1 MRKRVVSFLMA
12 ALMTI
17 TLLPTTVFAGS
28 TLSVQFSEVNPIY
41 AGVIGRRTLL
51 RQAAVYHSLGD
62 GEVTYLV
69 NSDEI
74 AAAIRQELVERNDR
88 FTVHIEA
95 ERELAQEDI
104 STLFEAALE
113 ETGAPNEGDYLRFQY
128 DWYSC
133 GMSGYKDGGSYYY
146 ELTFHVGYFT
156 TAQQEQAVTRRVRE
170 VLSDLNVE
178 QNDSVV
184 NTWNIYRYITAH
196 TTYDYANL
204 NDEGYML
211 KYTAYAALI
220 DGTSV
225 CQGYAVLLY
234 RMLREAGIDCRAVT
248 GIGNGGAHAWNIIG
262 VNGSFYAAD
271 ATWDAGRGLNW
282 NYFLRTH
289 ENMADHTLDAEYA
302 AEPFASAYP
311 MGASDY
317 GSGHV
322 HEGGSCSFDKEEHW
336 YSCDVCS
343 LPIAKT
349 VTVHTDN
356 GHGVCAVCSYD
367 YKNHVCRAG
376 DSWLVEGDEHY
387 RECMDCKREIPD
399 TRGKHTFDGRQCTVC
414 GILDPNHT
422 CEPMEGDHYS
432 YTDTKHYRVCDIC
445 HNRMTETGE
454 YHEYDGQQCRVCG
467 RERPEHTCQPG
478 EWCSFAASQET
489 GHYRV
494 CVYCGGEVPGT
505 RGTHTYAWGYCR
517 DCGEKY
523 PDHTCEAEAW
533 YSSFSDGVNSGHYKL
548 CKYCRGVIEST
559 RGAHRAEDDTY
570 YSTEKEHFQICMDCH
585 GVIAETRGAHEYDG
599 AYCAVC
605 GERDPDHTC
614 VAEGIYRRDEAT
626 GEHYLDC
633 VGCGEEIPGTR
644 APHEYESGYC
654 TVCGAADPNHIHAAW
669 EGYYLQNENGHR
681 RECWI
686 CEAPMGDDW
695 ETHIFNDNG
704 ICTVCGY
711 ARPGHTCEAED
722 CWLGYDGYHVKWCK
736 YCGREMEKLR
746 TEHNYVHGS
755 CTVCGEAAPEHVHCY
770 TYSVAGGR
778 HVRVCLFCGEDIQF
792 GEHTFDAGGICT
804 VCGAI
809 EQQRVNEIT
818 AVRLRTDENG
828 KMHLILTAGGETID
842 ATVTSFE
849 STWSSSLLFENGV
862 CAGVWN
868 TGVIRTDKGMLEMV
882 WAVYDDGRFL
892 VKTMGGVTSNV
903 ITGTN
908 LFHVQSEAY
917 DMCDMVEAE
926 IIFTNGAWVATGR
939 LADGTRARL
948 FLDETLE
955 NGTLAVG
962 EPKCGDVNG
971 DGAID
976 MLDLMLL
983 RRYLAGGYNDA
994 EFIAEAA
1001 DLDGDGL
1008 VSMEDLIL
1016 MRKYLAGGYGVT
1028 LGA

>member
-12 ALMTI
+12 ALMMI

-28 TLSVQFSEVNPIY
+28 TLSVQYSEVNPIY
-41 AGVIGRRTLL
+41 ADVVSTAELL
-51 RQAAVYHSLGD
+51 RQAPVYHSHGD

-74 AAAIRQELVERNDR
+74 AAAIRQELVERNAQ
-88 FTVHIEA
+88 FTVHIKA
-95 ERELAQEDI
+95 DRELVQEDI
-104 STLFEAALE
+104 SALFEAALE
-113 ETGAPNEGDYLRFQY
+113 ETGTPDEGDYLRFQY
-128 DWYSC
+128 AGYSA
-133 GMSGYKDGGSYYY
+133 GMSGSTDGESYRYDLTYTVTYY
-146 ELTFHVGYFT
+146 T
-156 TAQQEQAVTRRVRE
+156 TAQQEQTVTERVRE
-170 VLSDLNVE
+170 ILADLNVE
-178 QNDSVV
+178 QNSGVV
-184 NTWNIYRYITAH
+184 NTWNIYRYITGH
-196 TTYDYANL
+196 TTYDYDNL
-204 NDEGYML
+204 NDASYKL

-262 VNGSFYAAD
+262 VDGSFYAAD

-282 NYFLRTH
+282 SYFLRTH
-289 ENMADHTLDAEYA
+289 ENMADHTLDAKYA

-322 HEGGSCSFDKEEHW
+322 HEGGSRSFDKEEHW
-336 YSCDVCS
+336 YSCDICA

-349 VTVHTDN
+349 VTKHTDN
-356 GHGVCAVCSYD
+356 GHGVCTVCNYD
-367 YKNHVCRAG
+367 YKNHVCQAG

-387 RECMDCKREIPD
+387 RVCEDCKREIPG

-445 HNRMTETGE
+445 HNRMPETGE
-454 YHEYDGQQCRVCG
+454 YHEYDGQKCRVCG

-505 RGTHTYAWGYCR
+505 RGTHAYAWGYCR

-548 CKYCRGVIEST
+548 CKYCGGVIEST

-599 AYCAVC
+599 AYCTVC
-605 GERDPDHTC
+605 GERDPNHTC
-614 VAEGIYRRDEAT
+614 VAEGVYRRDEAT

-633 VGCGEEIPGTR
+633 VGCGDEIPGTR
-644 APHEYESGYC
+644 APHEYE
-654 TVCGAADPNHIHAAW
+654 
-669 EGYYLQNENGHR
+669 NG
-681 RECWI
+681 C
-686 CEAPMGDDW
+686 
-695 ETHIFNDNG
+695 
-704 ICTVCGY
+704 
-711 ARPGHTCEAED
+711 
-722 CWLGYDGYHVKWCK
+722 
-736 YCGREMEKLR
+736 
-746 TEHNYVHGS
+746 
-755 CTVCGEAAPEHVHCY
+755 
-770 TYSVAGGR
+770 
-778 HVRVCLFCGEDIQF
+778 
-792 GEHTFDAGGICT
+792 CT

-809 EQQRVNEIT
+809 EQQLVNEIT

-828 KMHLILTAGGETID
+828 KMHLILTVGEETID
-842 ATVTSFE
+842 AAVTSFG
-849 STWSSSLLFENGV
+849 STWSSSLLIENGV
-862 CAGVWN
+862 CAGTWN
-868 TGVIRTDKGMLEMV
+868 TGVIRTDKGMLEMM

-892 VKTMGGVTSNV
+892 VKTMSGVTSNV
-903 ITGTN
+903 ITGIN
-908 LFHVQSEAY
+908 LFHVQRKAY
-917 DMCDMVEAE
+917 DMCGMVEAE
-926 IIFTNGAWVATGR
+926 VIFTNGAWVATGR

-971 DGAID
+971 DGTVD

-994 EFIAEAA
+994 EFIAEMA
-1001 DLDGDGL
+1001 DLDGDGQ
-1008 VSMEDLIL
+1008 VDMEDLIL